1 MYVTLPSGRPSQV
14 LEYGDPDVLLSEIL
28 GTLLLGE
35 SALHYVSDAR
45 RRLCKP
51 KGVTV
56 VPEHGCQFA

>member
-1 MYVTLPSGRPSQV
+1 M